1 LLKVESY
8 RKGIVQST
16 LFNVINKGFVFLNSL
31 AIAFYFGTQLKVD
44 LYFYAYN
51 TVLLL
56 VTFITS
62 LNSSVLIPESMR
74 IRKHEAPGRVI
85 AFFNFFIYIY
95 LTLTALLCLLFLL
108 NPVKAFTSISNY
120 NPAILNQ
127 QASILFLSIPLIL
140 LVTLTTMLTDILA
153 SYRFFTVPMIA
164 GMINSIFT
172 LLFIICFHKTL
183 DVRSISLGLLISYS
197 VNIIFLFILLKK
209 FVHWHFQFTWL
220 ALGKK
225 TWGNVAFAQIGN
237 FVTTLGG
244 YAPLYFLSGFGTGV
258 IAALNY
264 AQQIST
270 QPTSFITNQVT
281 AVSRIKMSELYVSGH
296 FEQVNEIFLTTIKFL
311 VFALLPI
318 SGMVYLFADQ
328 MVIVL
333 FKRGSFDASSVKMS
347 SDLLRWLALSLPFTA
362 VVSIAGNL
370 YVAAQRIRVSIGY
383 QIASNLLL
391 IGLVFFSLKWFGY
404 IGYPIA
410 FLGVNALNVLVVYI
424 FCRLYFQFIR
434 YGTVLKYLLLMIVA
448 NSLIVVGLKM
458 LFLLIPH
465 KSAWLDLIIGGAVY
479 LSLLMAMNAAFNL
492 NTDFSNYVSG
502 FRRKLVTRKI

>member
-1 LLKVESY
+1 
-8 RKGIVQST
+8 
-16 LFNVINKGFVFLNSL
+16 
-31 AIAFYFGTQLKVD
+31 
-44 LYFYAYN
+44 
-51 TVLLL
+51 
-56 VTFITS
+56 
-62 LNSSVLIPESMR
+62 
-74 IRKHEAPGRVI
+74 
-85 AFFNFFIYIY
+85 
-95 LTLTALLCLLFLL
+95 
-108 NPVKAFTSISNY
+108 
-120 NPAILNQ
+120 
-127 QASILFLSIPLIL
+127 
-140 LVTLTTMLTDILA
+140 
-153 SYRFFTVPMIA
+153 
-164 GMINSIFT
+164 
-172 LLFIICFHKTL
+172 
-183 DVRSISLGLLISYS
+183 
-197 VNIIFLFILLKK
+197 
-209 FVHWHFQFTWL
+209 
-220 ALGKK
+220 
-225 TWGNVAFAQIGN
+225 
-237 FVTTLGG
+237 
-244 YAPLYFLSGFGTGV
+244 
-258 IAALNY
+258 
-264 AQQIST
+264 
-270 QPTSFITNQVT
+270 
-281 AVSRIKMSELYVSGH
+281 
-296 FEQVNEIFLTTIKFL
+296 
-311 VFALLPI
+311 
-318 SGMVYLFADQ
+318 MVYLFADQ